1 MLESYKKKVVEIAKK
16 ASSIGL
22 CLDGSGNFSMRDP
35 ETGYIA
41 ITPSKIA
48 RDELSYRDIVIVDID
63 AQIIERKSDVL
74 PTSEIL
80 VHLEAYKTRP
90 DVHGVAHTHS
100 AFATSFAIAGKE
112 IPGVVYEA
120 LAYGGKVPLAKYA
133 IPGTVELSKTIIE
146 PLKNADACLM
156 EKHGVLAVDKDI
168 DVALTKAIYVEEV
181 AQMYYRSLMISKAL
195 NDAQAP
201 QAISD
206 EDFSVW
212 QYPTQV
218 KAVEA

>member
-1 MLESYKKKVVEIAKK
+1 
-16 ASSIGL
+16 
-22 CLDGSGNFSMRDP
+22 
-35 ETGYIA
+35 
-41 ITPSKIA
+41 
-48 RDELSYRDIVIVDID
+48 
-63 AQIIERKSDVL
+63 
-74 PTSEIL
+74 
-80 VHLEAYKTRP
+80 
-90 DVHGVAHTHS
+90 
-100 AFATSFAIAGKE
+100 
-112 IPGVVYEA
+112 
-120 LAYGGKVPLAKYA
+120 
-133 IPGTVELSKTIIE
+133 
-146 PLKNADACLM
+146 M
-156 EKHGVLAVDKDI
+156 EKHGVLAVDKGI